1 MSSGSKS
8 KAQGTTEQRRQRKL
22 LQAPNYEGVVWAEE
36 GVNDKGDLYLT
47 IGGWSVTIE
56 SKDAGALNSHGIV
69 EKANRKAP
77 GNAVL
82 WWKRKERK
90 EGAKRRTQ
98 VGKPIVCMT
107 EELFMELLGYVK
119 MAKGVMVHPDHPG
132 CPPYGSHDKSCIEY
146 IPSSGEIL
154 GMDQ

>member
-1 MSSGSKS
+1 MSDVSKS

-22 LQAPNYEGVVWAEE
+22 LQASNYEVEVWAEE
-36 GVNDKGDLYLT
+36 GINDKGDLHLT
-47 IGGWSVTIE
+47 IGSWSATIE
-56 SKDAGALNSHGIV
+56 SKDAGALNAHGIV

-98 VGKPIVCMT
+98 LGKRIVCMT
-107 EELFMELLGYVK
+107 EELFMELLGYVREIET
-119 MAKGVMVHPDHPG
+119 PDLV
-132 CPPYGSHDKSCIEY
+132 
-146 IPSSGEIL
+146 SGEYVSLLDEIA
-154 GMDQ
+154 DQ